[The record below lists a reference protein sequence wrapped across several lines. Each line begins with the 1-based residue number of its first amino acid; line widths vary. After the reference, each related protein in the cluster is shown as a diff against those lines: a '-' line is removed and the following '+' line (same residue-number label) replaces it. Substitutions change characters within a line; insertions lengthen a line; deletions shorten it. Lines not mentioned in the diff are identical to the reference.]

1 MGRLVGQREWE
12 TCYHGWDAA
21 DVIVDQGFVR
31 PDGKTLIP
39 QPHVI
44 FDDKD
49 MWTLD
54 HLKGFE
60 LTSPN
65 VLLNQMPPEQREAH
79 IAKYRK
85 GFTIK

>member
-1 MGRLVGQREWE
+1 VM
-12 TCYHGWDAA
+12 
-21 DVIVDQGFVR
+21 VDQGFVS

-39 QPHVI
+39 QPHVS

-54 HLKGFE
+54 HVKGIEFK
-60 LTSPN
+60 SPN
-65 VLLNQMPPEQREAH
+65 VLLNQMTPEQREAH
-79 IAKYRK
+79 MAEYKQ